1 LVSFEVRVKVPDQ
14 GANPRLSSTLLII
27 ERIQF
32 MHQSFRVNPAQ
43 RVPADVELPGIVA
56 QNHGIAQKFMR
67 LNAAP

>member
-1 LVSFEVRVKVPDQ
+1 V
-14 GANPRLSSTLLII
+14 LII

-43 RVPADVELPGIVA
+43 RVQADVELPGIVT